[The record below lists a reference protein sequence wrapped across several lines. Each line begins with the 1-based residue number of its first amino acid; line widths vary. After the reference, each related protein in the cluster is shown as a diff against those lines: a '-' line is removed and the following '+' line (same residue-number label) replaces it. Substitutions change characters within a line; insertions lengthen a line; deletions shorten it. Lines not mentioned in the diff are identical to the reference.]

1 MRSKPDVDYSL
12 PTNLRLYPGG
22 SDQFSRNSIAGSVL
36 V

>member
-12 PTNLRLYPGG
+12 PTNLRFCPGG
-22 SDQFSRNSIAGSVL
+22 PDQFSRDSITGLVL